1 MYATPTAFTSAMR
14 LFAIITMAACN
25 CLCRRW
31 GVGSGSGA
39 VFPGQPVQQLRV
51 LCRSH
56 PQSQHQ
62 RCGHSL
68 QLPCPLVIVCAGG
81 GVLVVG
87 QEQDS
92 LGSQF
97 SSSESYVGHIHGLNL
112 WNYSLS
118 SDEIQRL
125 AASCGHLGNV
135 VAWPDLLGAING
147 HVRLLNTSF
156 CAGKSR
162 I

>member
-1 MYATPTAFTSAMR
+1 
-14 LFAIITMAACN
+14 
-25 CLCRRW
+25 
-31 GVGSGSGA
+31 
-39 VFPGQPVQQLRV
+39 
-51 LCRSH
+51 
-56 PQSQHQ
+56 
-62 RCGHSL
+62 
-68 QLPCPLVIVCAGG
+68 
-81 GVLVVG
+81 VLVVG

-97 SSSESYVGHIHGLNL
+97 SSSESYVGHIHGFNL